1 MLRVTILFFILAS
14 LSPKPTDATDLEHKR
29 AFKTSGKA
37 LPVLITCKYYLRVV
51 WSSILG
57 PEVQKKTF
65 RELANQAAI
74 SSRRLIHITRVQLL
88 RPGLNLTA
96 LIDTTDVNQVTK
108 PAYFDSY
115 VSRNVEELSKNYPF
129 QRCARCENRSVFAC
143 VIFNFRA
150 SVV

>member
-51 WSSILG
+51 WSPILG
-57 PEVQKKTF
+57 PGVQKKTL

-88 RPGLNLTA
+88 RPGLNLIG
-96 LIDTTDVNQVTK
+96 LIDAT
-108 PAYFDSY
+108 YI
-115 VSRNVEELSKNYPF
+115 RNKTCLF
-129 QRCARCENRSVFAC
+129 
-143 VIFNFRA
+143 
-150 SVV
+150 